1 MIYLLPWKDLPTTK
15 NSLYASFAKLK
26 KIFIF
31 YENNYKF
38 RRHMQSNG
46 IYAFHTGIDSKKNPQ
61 ISSTEHLWFLQG
73 FAISNIFV
81 AVSPSKTWRKSQNW
95 IPFPFFCKEYK
106 VKWHT
111 RRMIDFWRKINNS
124 IVGEMALF
132 WKSWLVLRTIC
143 GMKQRLCFSC
153 PLSWQ
158 PFAQRKG
165 GLSRKLILF

>member
-1 MIYLLPWKDLPTTK
+1 MIYLLPWKDQPTTK

-38 RRHMQSNG
+38 WRHMQSNG

-95 IPFPFFCKEYK
+95 IPFPFFARNK
-106 VKWHT
+106 KWNG
-111 RRMIDFWRKINNS
+111 IPEEWLIFGEKINNS
-124 IVGEMALF
+124 IVGEMGLF
-132 WKSWLVLRTIC
+132 LKSWLALRTIC

>member
-1 MIYLLPWKDLPTTK
+1 MSTLWVDHILDWVVGSLTQFLQSYDKTELRKALTISSVRNFDISSSLKRPTTK
-15 NSLYASFAKLK
+15 HSLYASFAKLK

-38 RRHMQSNG
+38 WRHMQSNG

-95 IPFPFFCKEYK
+95 IPYQFFARNK
-106 VKWHT
+106 KWNG
-111 RRMIDFWRKINNS
+111 IPAEWLIFGGKS
-124 IVGEMALF
+124 I
-132 WKSWLVLRTIC
+132 I
-143 GMKQRLCFSC
+143 Q
-153 PLSWQ
+153 
-158 PFAQRKG
+158 
-165 GLSRKLILF
+165 